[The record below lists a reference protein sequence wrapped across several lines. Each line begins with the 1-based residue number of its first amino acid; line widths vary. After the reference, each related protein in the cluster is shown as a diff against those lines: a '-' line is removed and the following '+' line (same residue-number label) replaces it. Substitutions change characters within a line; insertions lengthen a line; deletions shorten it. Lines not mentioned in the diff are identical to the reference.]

1 MTVSES
7 MSDTRAT
14 EFTKRKLNVIEAII
28 VAGLI
33 AVAGMF
39 FTMRDAMI
47 ELRLQTQQTNK
58 TLIQIQTQLNDIPA
72 MRQGMAEM
80 RVQVNRNAEDIKE
93 LRSMRGLR

>member
-1 MTVSES
+1 MAEDISP
-7 MSDTRAT
+7 RAA
-14 EFTKRKLNVIEAII
+14 EFTKRKLNIIEAII
-28 VAGLI
+28 IAGLI
-33 AVAGMF
+33 AVATMF
-39 FTMRDAMI
+39 FSMRDAMI

-93 LRSMRGLR
+93 LRAMRGLR